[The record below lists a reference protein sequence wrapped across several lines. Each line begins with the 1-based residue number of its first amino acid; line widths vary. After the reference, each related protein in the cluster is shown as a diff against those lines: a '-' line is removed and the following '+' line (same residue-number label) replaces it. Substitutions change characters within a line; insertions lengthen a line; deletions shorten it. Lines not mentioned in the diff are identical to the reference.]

1 MWVRSIG
8 LLFCSVL
15 LASSVASAADGNKVL
30 FSPWSSA
37 PTCTSG
43 RACIYMSASDGQL
56 YVIDGNAV
64 TTKLHGAKSFRTSAN
79 CAGLSGPVNGDVCY
93 DTTLSYFRVY
103 AGGWKTIPLLATAP
117 IGISGQTVSIAY
129 SSPLTVTGGS
139 LALASSGL
147 VYQTVTGGAWGVL
160 GAATNYATH
169 PGNAVSAGE
178 VELAIVPRAGTAQ
191 KLYCHIAT
199 APGGADTVVITAR
212 KNAADQALTCTIT
225 GAATACN
232 DTSNTFAVSAADRL
246 SMKLASSAA
255 TAASISCTFE
265 VVN

>member
-15 LASSVASAADGNKVL
+15 LAASVASAADGNKVL

-117 IGISGQTVSIAY
+117 IGISGQTVSLAY
-129 SSPLTVTGGS
+129 SSPLTVTGGA

-147 VYQTVTGGAWGVL
+147 VYQT
-160 GAATNYATH
+160 
-169 PGNAVSAGE
+169 E
-178 VELAIVPRAGTAQ
+178 
-191 KLYCHIAT
+191 
-199 APGGADTVVITAR
+199 
-212 KNAADQALTCTIT
+212 
-225 GAATACN
+225 
-232 DTSNTFAVSAADRL
+232 
-246 SMKLASSAA
+246 
-255 TAASISCTFE
+255 
-265 VVN
+265 

>member
-79 CAGLSGPVNGDVCY
+79 CAGLSSPANGDVCF
-93 DTTLSYFRVY
+93 DTTLGYFRFYV
-103 AGGWKTIPLLATAP
+103 GGWITVALAYSAPLSL
-117 IGISGQTVSIAY
+117 SGQTLSLTAGGIVYATVSA
-129 SSPLTVTGGS
+129 G
-139 LALASSGL
+139 AS
-147 VYQTVTGGAWGVL
+147 GAL
-160 GAATNYATH
+160 GAATLYLRS
-169 PGNAVSAGE
+169 PGLAAYGTTE
-178 VELAIVPRAGTAQ
+178 TELNVAPRAGTVRN
-191 KLYCHIAT
+191 LRCHLGV
-199 APGGADTVVITAR
+199 APGGADTVINTVR
-212 KNAADQALTCTIT
+212 VNAVDSTTTCTI
-225 GAATACN
+225 
-232 DTSNTFAVSAADRL
+232 SAANTTCADTTNTAAVAAGSRL
-246 SMKLASSAA
+246 SVKSASSAG
-255 TAASISCTFE
+255 TASDIACSFE
-265 VVN
+265 VTN